1 MDHGYGPVGVGERD
15 PGPGGQ
21 QREPGAQETI
31 ESFDSGDGVVGGLP
45 RVQEALRIQIPLH
58 PGVADDIKRFNGIQW
73 LIDGG
78 FNLTDAVA
86 AFGEKWLHE

>member
-1 MDHGYGPVGVGERD
+1 MKEWTSSMSKEETMAIIVK
-15 PGPGGQ
+15 
-21 QREPGAQETI
+21 AQEL
-31 ESFDSGDGVVGGLP
+31 ESLGKKEDAA
-45 RVQEALRIQIPLH
+45 ALRIKIPLH
-58 PGVADDIKRFNGIQW
+58 PGVADDVKRFNGIQW

>member
-1 MDHGYGPVGVGERD
+1 MKEWTSSMSKEETMAIIVK
-15 PGPGGQ
+15 
-21 QREPGAQETI
+21 AQEL
-31 ESFDSGDGVVGGLP
+31 ESLGEKEDAP
-45 RVQEALRIQIPLH
+45 ALRIKIPLH
-58 PGVADDIKRFNGIQW
+58 PGVADDVKRFNGIQW